1 MSVRCQHKG
10 FSLVQDLHNLK
21 RLCGHFSTT
30 HYPKIQKAS
39 NCRTLEPGKG
49 SWAGTFCALPAS
61 GFSLINHCSP
71 LWDTLPTSLAHTSV
85 AGPGPDST
93 AARGAHRDAPYSTTA
108 SRNRLDTAQM
118 ATTSHTFVVAAAA
131 AAAAAGPAASAP
143 STSDTLSVAVA
154 ERAGSPWSRTTIT
167 SLCRGP
173 SASSSARA
181 VLTSPLYSPTRN
193 GPFPRGS
200 HSS

>member
-1 MSVRCQHKG
+1 MG
-10 FSLVQDLHNLK
+10 
-21 RLCGHFSTT
+21 
-30 HYPKIQKAS
+30 
-39 NCRTLEPGKG
+39 
-49 SWAGTFCALPAS
+49 
-61 GFSLINHCSP
+61 
-71 LWDTLPTSLAHTSV
+71 V

-118 ATTSHTFVVAAAA
+118 ATTSHTFVAAAA
-131 AAAAAGPAASAP
+131 AAAAPPSAPAAGRSPAPDEDEPAAASAASAP

>member
-1 MSVRCQHKG
+1 MSH
-10 FSLVQDLHNLK
+10 FSLLFN
-21 RLCGHFSTT
+21 
-30 HYPKIQKAS
+30 
-39 NCRTLEPGKG
+39 TLPQAEHSPPLLP
-49 SWAGTFCALPAS
+49 TFL
-61 GFSLINHCSP
+61 SLI
-71 LWDTLPTSLAHTSV
+71 TLHITGFTV
-85 AGPGPDST
+85 AGPGPAST
-93 AARGAHRDAPYSTTA
+93 AARGAQRDAPYSTTA

-118 ATTSHTFVVAAAA
+118 ATTSHTFVAAAAPPSAPAAGRTPAPDDDAPAAAA
-131 AAAAAGPAASAP
+131 ASAASAP

-154 ERAGSPWSRTTIT
+154 ERDGSPWSRTTIS

-193 GPFPRGS
+193 GPLPRGS

>member
-1 MSVRCQHKG
+1 MGRQ
-10 FSLVQDLHNLK
+10 LPP
-21 RLCGHFSTT
+21 TT
-30 HYPKIQKAS
+30 A
-39 NCRTLEPGKG
+39 N
-49 SWAGTFCALPAS
+49 
-61 GFSLINHCSP
+61 
-71 LWDTLPTSLAHTSV
+71 
-85 AGPGPDST
+85 T

-118 ATTSHTFVVAAAA
+118 ATTSHTPDPDEDDEDDPAAAS
-131 AAAAAGPAASAP
+131 AASAP

>member
-1 MSVRCQHKG
+1 MG
-10 FSLVQDLHNLK
+10 FV
-21 RLCGHFSTT
+21 F
-30 HYPKIQKAS
+30 
-39 NCRTLEPGKG
+39 
-49 SWAGTFCALPAS
+49 
-61 GFSLINHCSP
+61 
-71 LWDTLPTSLAHTSV
+71 
-85 AGPGPDST
+85 T

-118 ATTSHTFVVAAAA
+118 ATTSHTFVAAAA
-131 AAAAAGPAASAP
+131 AAAAAPAAASAASAP

-167 SLCRGP
+167 SRCRGP

>member
-1 MSVRCQHKG
+1 MGRAKVPSR
-10 FSLVQDLHNLK
+10 
-21 RLCGHFSTT
+21 
-30 HYPKIQKAS
+30 
-39 NCRTLEPGKG
+39 
-49 SWAGTFCALPAS
+49 
-61 GFSLINHCSP
+61 
-71 LWDTLPTSLAHTSV
+71 
-85 AGPGPDST
+85 T
-93 AARGAHRDAPYSTTA
+93 AARGAQRDAPYSTTA

-118 ATTSHTFVVAAAA
+118 ATTSHTFVAAAPPSTPSAGRTPAPAAAA
-131 AAAAAGPAASAP
+131 AADSAASAP

-154 ERAGSPWSRTTIT
+154 ERDGSPWSRTTIS

-193 GPFPRGS
+193 GPLPRGS

>member
-1 MSVRCQHKG
+1 MGYRG
-10 FSLVQDLHNLK
+10 
-21 RLCGHFSTT
+21 G
-30 HYPKIQKAS
+30 A
-39 NCRTLEPGKG
+39 G
-49 SWAGTFCALPAS
+49 SRYK
-61 GFSLINHCSP
+61 
-71 LWDTLPTSLAHTSV
+71 D
-85 AGPGPDST
+85 
-93 AARGAHRDAPYSTTA
+93 RDAPYSTTA

-118 ATTSHTFVVAAAA
+118 ATTSHTFVAALAA
-131 AAAAAGPAASAP
+131 PEPLSAPAADRDDDDPAPAASAV
-143 STSDTLSVAVA
+143 SAASSSDTLSVAVA

-193 GPFPRGS
+193 GPLPRGS

>member
-1 MSVRCQHKG
+1 MTLTTYQNLVWVLFCWVYFVWVCSACSVLLVCLLG
-10 FSLVQDLHNLK
+10 FPQEDVSRASVTM
-21 RLCGHFSTT
+21 RLL
-30 HYPKIQKAS
+30 IQI
-39 NCRTLEPGKG
+39 LEE
-49 SWAGTFCALPAS
+49 
-61 GFSLINHCSP
+61 HQ
-71 LWDTLPTSLAHTSV
+71 
-85 AGPGPDST
+85 
-93 AARGAHRDAPYSTTA
+93 
-108 SRNRLDTAQM
+108 NRPP
-118 ATTSHTFVVAAAA
+118 AAAS
-131 AAAAAGPAASAP
+131 AASAP

-167 SLCRGP
+167 SRCRGP

>member
-1 MSVRCQHKG
+1 
-10 FSLVQDLHNLK
+10 
-21 RLCGHFSTT
+21 
-30 HYPKIQKAS
+30 
-39 NCRTLEPGKG
+39 PG
-49 SWAGTFCALPAS
+49 
-61 GFSLINHCSP
+61 
-71 LWDTLPTSLAHTSV
+71 V

-118 ATTSHTFVVAAAA
+118 ATTSHTFVAAAA
-131 AAAAAGPAASAP
+131 AAAAAPAAASAASAP

-167 SLCRGP
+167 SRCRGP

-193 GPFPRGS
+193 GPFPRAPPAPRCSDPTAGAS
-200 HSS
+200 LCLSP